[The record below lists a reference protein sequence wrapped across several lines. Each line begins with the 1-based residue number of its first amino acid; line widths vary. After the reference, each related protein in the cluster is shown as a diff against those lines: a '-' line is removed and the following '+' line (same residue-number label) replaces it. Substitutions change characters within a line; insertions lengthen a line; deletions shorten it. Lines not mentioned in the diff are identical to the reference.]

1 MTNFHYEPPE
11 TLKKISEIMKA
22 QSEKNEAWFQPVED
36 AIYRYDSLFR
46 PIYEISRRLDDRIKQ
61 ITTKIE
67 IPDSL
72 LAIEKMK
79 SSQYVF
85 WDYLSKPFVAAV
97 INDCDTAIDEYESD
111 DDYAQSE
118 ELIGKCMVHSYLAD
132 YQHLYVQ
139 TIAAYHLGLFNL
151 AAAGLTAIIDAVM
164 SESTQNPTHKS
175 KERYEA
181 ILDKLMAEE
190 FVADKEY
197 ATLAL
202 FMTFNA
208 TALSFYKSIPFSEE
222 EPDFLNRN
230 WIMHGRTK
238 TELTRIDCIKLI
250 RFLYGI
256 ILIAYIDEQGVL
268 QS

>member
-1 MTNFHYEPPE
+1 MTNCHYEQPE
-11 TLKKISEIMKA
+11 SLKKLSEIVKA
-22 QSEKNEAWFQPVED
+22 QSGKNAAWLQPVED
-36 AIYRYDSLFR
+36 AIHKYDALIR
-46 PIYEISRRLDDRIKQ
+46 PILEVSRQWDDRIKQ
-61 ITTKIE
+61 IKAKIE

-85 WDYLSKPFVAAV
+85 WDYLSKPFVAAA
-97 INDCDTAIDEYESD
+97 INDIDTAIEEFESD
-111 DDYAQSE
+111 DDYAKSE
-118 ELIGKCMVHSYLAD
+118 ELISMCKVHPYLAE
-132 YQHLYVQ
+132 YQLLYVQ
-139 TIAAYHLGLFNL
+139 TIAAYHLGLYNL

-181 ILDKLMAEE
+181 ILDRLMAEE

-208 TALSFYKSIPFSEE
+208 TALSLYKSIPFSEE
-222 EPDFLNRN
+222 EPVFLNRN

-238 TELTRIDCIKLI
+238 AEITRIDCIKLI

-256 ILIAYIDEQGVL
+256 ILIAYIDEQGVI
-268 QS
+268 QN